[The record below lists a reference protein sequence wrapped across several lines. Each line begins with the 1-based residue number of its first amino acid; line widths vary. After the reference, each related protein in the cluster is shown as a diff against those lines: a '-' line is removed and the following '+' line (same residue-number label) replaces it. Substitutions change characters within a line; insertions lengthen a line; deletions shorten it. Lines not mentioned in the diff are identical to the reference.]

1 MSGKSYKVTTDILAK
16 YNQYIEQGLSK
27 AEACRRAGIAP
38 TTMSDHIK
46 RLAAA
51 KAYPYAIMK
60 RAGILS
66 IVMGENF
73 YNISSDSILF
83 EKNKELI
90 MSLLNRDTYAL
101 TQPEYDILIGPVDY
115 SAPIKEFTAI
125 NEGPISKDG
134 KYYYKDVEVSPD
146 LYEILLDAYKNKKKS
161 IKSII
166 KFADMLVQNPDKDV
180 IRQLYSFMRHNDITI
195 DPDGYVICFKAV
207 THNYLD
213 HRTGKF
219 DNSVGKTVTEDRVV
233 IDTDPNKTCSRG
245 LHVGSMSYINI
256 YYSGPNNRVI
266 KCKVHP
272 KDFVS
277 IPVDYSGAKARV
289 CEYKVLADVTATI

>member
-27 AEACRRAGIAP
+27 AEACRRVGIAT

-51 KAYPYAIMK
+51 KVYPYAIMK

-101 TQPEYDILIGPVDY
+101 TQPEYDFLIGPVDY
-115 SAPIKEFTAI
+115 STPIKEFTAI

-161 IKSII
+161 IKSIN

-195 DPDGYVICFKAV
+195 DPDGYVIA
-207 THNYLD
+207 Y
-213 HRTGKF
+213 
-219 DNSVGKTVTEDRVV
+219 
-233 IDTDPNKTCSRG
+233 
-245 LHVGSMSYINI
+245 
-256 YYSGPNNRVI
+256 
-266 KCKVHP
+266 
-272 KDFVS
+272 
-277 IPVDYSGAKARV
+277 
-289 CEYKVLADVTATI
+289 

>member
-27 AEACRRAGIAP
+27 AEACRRVGIAP

-46 RLAAA
+46 RIAAA
-51 KAYPYAIMK
+51 KVYPYAIMK

-115 SAPIKEFTAI
+115 STPIKEFTAI

-195 DPDGYVICFKAV
+195 DPDGYVIAYKAV
-207 THNYLD
+207 NMNYRD

-219 DNSVGKTVTEDRVV
+219 DNSIGSIVQEDRA
-233 IDTDPNKTCSRG
+233 IMDTNPNNTCSRG
-245 LHVGSMSYINI
+245 
-256 YYSGPNNRVI
+256 
-266 KCKVHP
+266 
-272 KDFVS
+272 
-277 IPVDYSGAKARV
+277 
-289 CEYKVLADVTATI
+289 

>member
-146 LYEILLDAYKNKKKS
+146 LYEILLDAYKNKKKA

-256 YYSGPNNRVI
+256 YYSGTNNRVI

>member
-146 LYEILLDAYKNKKKS
+146 LYEILLDAYKNKKKA

-219 DNSVGKTVTEDRVV
+219 DNSVGKTVTEDRAV

>member
-27 AEACRRAGIAP
+27 AEACRRVSIAP

-46 RLAAA
+46 RLATA
-51 KAYPYAIMK
+51 KVYPYAIMK

-90 MSLLNRDTYAL
+90 MSLLNRDTYGL

-115 SAPIKEFTAI
+115 STPIKEFTAI

-146 LYEILLDAYKNKKKS
+146 LYEILLDAYKNKKKP

-166 KFADMLVQNPDKDV
+166 KFADMLVKNPDKDV

-195 DPDGYVICFKAV
+195 DPDGYVIAYKAV
-207 THNYLD
+207 NMNYRD

-219 DNSVGKTVTEDRVV
+219 DNSIGSIVQEDRA
-233 IDTDPNKTCSRG
+233 IMDTNPNNTCSRG
-245 LHVGSMSYINI
+245 LHVGSQSYIHK
-256 YYSGPNNRVI
+256 YYSVESRLLA
-266 KCKVHP
+266 CLVHP
-272 KDFVS
+272 KDFVCV
-277 IPVDYSGAKARV
+277 PTDYNGGKARV
-289 CEYKVLADVTATI
+289 CEYKVLKEVVSP

>member
-16 YNQYIEQGLSK
+16 YNQYILQGLSK
-27 AEACRRAGIAP
+27 AEACRRVGIAT

-51 KAYPYAIMK
+51 KVYPYAIMK

-115 SAPIKEFTAI
+115 STPIKEFTAI

-195 DPDGYVICFKAV
+195 DPDGYVIAYKAV
-207 THNYLD
+207 NMNYRD

-219 DNSVGKTVTEDRVV
+219 DNSIGSIVQEDRA
-233 IDTDPNKTCSRG
+233 IMDTNPNNTCSRG
-245 LHVGSMSYINI
+245 LHVGSQSYIHK
-256 YYSGPNNRVI
+256 YYSVESRLLA
-266 KCKVHP
+266 CLVHP
-272 KDFVS
+272 KDFVCV
-277 IPVDYSGAKARV
+277 PTDYNGGKARV
-289 CEYKVLADVTATI
+289 CEYKVLKEVVNP